1 MRTIVRL
8 NETCRE
14 FRNAAAMMGS
24 PTLHKKMEAASN
36 AIKRDCSLIIHDS
49 EVFGI
54 GGLDR
59 AI

>member
-8 NETCRE
+8 DETCRE
-14 FRNAAAMMGS
+14 FRNAAAIMGNS
-24 PTLHKKMEAASN
+24 ALHKKMEAASN

-54 GGLDR
+54 GGLE
-59 AI
+59 